1 MCGKI
6 FVDGNE
12 ALVIYDLVTD
22 SPAGAVQTHE
32 WLTFEDGLIRSS
44 NLVFDDRR
52 WPEAMEELARRGAA
66 TSATP

>member
-1 MCGKI
+1 M
-6 FVDGNE
+6 
-12 ALVIYDLVTD
+12 IYDLVTD